1 MGLYEIILENLYF
14 SIDFSLILSKF
25 WRKIPDV
32 DAFESFEV
40 SNKTYGF
47 FGRVVRPLK
56 TPKVFS
62 LNA

>member
-14 SIDFSLILSKF
+14 PIDFSLILSKF

-47 FGRVVRPLK
+47 IGRVVRPFEN
-56 TPKVFS
+56 P
-62 LNA
+62 N